1 MSSAPAGSRPAP
13 SPPPQGATVRLDRLY
28 LGWQYAPQHP
38 DPGPL
43 PRRPAPPAA
52 EQLNQGWVDAQY
64 REERR
69 LSRPLKV
76 ACTASLAASR
86 LAPGL
91 SPTRLLNISLT
102 AAAAAARTA
111 PAAASR

>member
-1 MSSAPAGSRPAP
+1 MSSAPAGYRPAP

-28 LGWQYAPQHP
+28 LGWQYAPRHA

-52 EQLNQGWVDAQY
+52 EQLNQGWVDAQQ

-69 LSRPLKV
+69 LSRPLK
-76 ACTASLAASR
+76 AAFAASLAAS
-86 LAPGL
+86 GL
-91 SPTRLLNISLT
+91 FLGLGLTGLLNVSLT
-102 AAAAAARTA
+102 VVGVMAGL
-111 PAAASR
+111 